1 MKREKPSVDP
11 RHTGPRKRRGGWAPV
26 PPSSSFT
33 LWVPN
38 EHHEKLRKLA
48 GEKKQSVGA
57 LVRQA
62 IAEILNDGHGSPQ
75 ISGSAPV
82 PGAKT
87 ASAVRAVRKG
97 TSTAL
102 PG

>member
-1 MKREKPSVDP
+1 MKASPDP
-11 RHTGPRKRRGGWAPV
+11 RHTGPKRKKAGGWPEL
-26 PPSSSFT
+26 PPSKSFT

-62 IAEILNDGHGSPQ
+62 IAEILNDGHGSSQ